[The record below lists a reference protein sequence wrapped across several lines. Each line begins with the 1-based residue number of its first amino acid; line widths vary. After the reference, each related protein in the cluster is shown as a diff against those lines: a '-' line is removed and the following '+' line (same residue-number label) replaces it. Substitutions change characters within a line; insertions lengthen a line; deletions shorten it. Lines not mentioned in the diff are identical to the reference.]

1 MDNAYIKSQPQH
13 GFYQPGAER
22 EVPLRKDIAPYVA
35 TNKGGVPVTRL
46 RAVIT
51 LHDRLPAFTIKTI
64 KPYITK
70 HIVSGIG
77 GLGHALVPVQS
88 KGGREFVSLPSTGV
102 RGNGGVLFLPRPGT
116 NTVRLF
122 AWNVERLSL
131 SRNCSNQSHAE
142 TQFLNW
148 FNGHAK
154 RYPGFVSRVKRI
166 HLYIN
171 KSPCGGCTEDLCS
184 FVRKHGL
191 GGKVHITW
199 AKTYTKGTCGI
210 MDVQKMKQ
218 CGIQVLSD
226 QELQSEN
233 GPRLRNIKV
242 EKQQAHTYMLDKRVH
257 SPKPQAVNR
266 RLERLFKSPA
276 GKPASLL
283 SRVFASPH
291 NRARV
296 KRLFQRAIDQG
307 NFTKRVGGG
316 YEAVIPFKHTT
327 GWSYGRP
334 VKRLKMILDKKGS
347 WHYYPVP

>member
-1 MDNAYIKSQPQH
+1 MDNAYIKSQPVP
-13 GFYQPGAER
+13 GFYMPGAER
-22 EVPLRKDIAPYVA
+22 EVPLRKDIVPYVA
-35 TNKGGVPVTRL
+35 SNKGGVPVTRL

-51 LHDRLPAFTIKTI
+51 LNDRLPAFTIKTI
-64 KPYITK
+64 KPFITK

-102 RGNGGVLFLPRPGT
+102 RGNGGVLFLPRPRT
-116 NTVRLF
+116 NTIRLF

-154 RYPGFVSRVKRI
+154 RCPDFVKRVKRI
-166 HLYIN
+166 NLYIN
-171 KSPCGGCTEDLCS
+171 KSPCGGCTEDFCS

-218 CGIQVLSD
+218 CGIKFPPD
-226 QELQSEN
+226 QELQSET
-233 GPRLRNIKV
+233 GPQLRNIKV
-242 EKQQAHTYMLDKRVH
+242 EKQHAHNYILDKRVH
-257 SPKPQAVNR
+257 VSKLKAVNR
-266 RLERLFKSPA
+266 REERLMNDKKA
-276 GKPASLL
+276 PASLL
-283 SRVFASPH
+283 SKVFASPH
-291 NRARV
+291 NYARL
-296 KRLFQRAIDQG
+296 KRLFQSKIDQG
-307 NFTKRVGGG
+307 LYSNRRDGGV
-316 YEAVIPFKHTT
+316 EVVLSFKDIDT
-327 GWSYGRP
+327 GWAYGKP
-334 VKRLKMILDKKGS
+334 VKRLKMIMDSRGG
-347 WHYYPVP
+347 WHYFPIP